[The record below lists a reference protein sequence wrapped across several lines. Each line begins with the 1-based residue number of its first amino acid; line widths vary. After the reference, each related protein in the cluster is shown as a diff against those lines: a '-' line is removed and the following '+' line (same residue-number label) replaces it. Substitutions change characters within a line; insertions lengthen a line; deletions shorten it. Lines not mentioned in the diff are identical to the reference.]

1 MRIAD
6 RTYHSL
12 SPYLVALRPHQWTKN
27 IIVFAA
33 PLFGF
38 SINLNTLINSLLA
51 FILFCCLSSSF
62 YLINDIADVKSDR
75 LHPVKRHRPIAAG
88 LVSLPVAI
96 AMAAFLLSV
105 SLGVGFSH
113 KPMLGLTLLLY
124 AGLQVAYN
132 FKLKQVVIVDVIL
145 IAIGFVLRAYAGAIA
160 TNIVLS
166 SWFVLC
172 TGMLALFL
180 ATEKR
185 KAELRM
191 LAITGGKTRAVL
203 QRYSLSLLSRMES
216 TVVTGSIMCY
226 ALWSFGPTLNGAST
240 AWMLLTIPF
249 VLYGIFRYQL
259 LSDPAEI
266 ARQTQQTGEQ
276 SARTERPSEILLR
289 DMPIL
294 FTVISWTLTVFVILW
309 LEQRGVIG

>member
-1 MRIAD
+1 MRIAN
-6 RTYHSL
+6 RTHTL
-12 SPYLVALRPHQWTKN
+12 SPYLVAVRPHQWTKN

-38 SINLNTLINSLLA
+38 SITLSSFASSWLA
-51 FILFCCLSSSF
+51 FVLFCCLSSSF
-62 YLINDIADVKSDR
+62 YLINDIVDVKADR
-75 LHPVKRHRPIAAG
+75 AHPVKCKRPIAAG

-96 AMAAFLLSV
+96 AMAAFLS
-105 SLGVGFSH
+105 SFALGIGFSYR
-113 KPMLGLTLLLY
+113 PMLGVVLSLY
-124 AGLQVAYN
+124 ACLQIAYN

-145 IAIGFVLRAYAGAIA
+145 IALGFVLRAYAGAIS
-160 TNIVLS
+160 TDIVLS

-185 KAELRM
+185 KAELRT
-191 LAITGGKTRAVL
+191 LAITGGKTRRVL
-203 QRYSLSLLSRMES
+203 QRYSLSLLSRMEG

-240 AWMLLTIPF
+240 SWMLLTIPF

-259 LSDPAEI
+259 LSDPEEI
-266 ARQTQQTGEQ
+266 ARQTKLTGQ
-276 SARTERPSEILLR
+276 HSARTERPSEILLR

-294 FTVISWTLTVFVILW
+294 FTVVSWVTTVFVILL
-309 LEQRGVIG
+309 LEQKGVIN